1 MYKGQLIPNC
11 PFSITIKIIKM
22 NPFNLLINYIIA
34 NSRANFY
41 NVSGNQEITNTA
53 LLTGM
58 VSENP
63 LMSYLI
69 IDNKAKAEGEKFG
82 TVATTTPSGSTTTPG
97 LPVPGTSP
105 GTNPSTDTGAST
117 NPSGTPTG
125 TPAVPTEVVTL
136 ETVKNEI
143 SVNNQILKDEIAK
156 NLEANKAE
164 LNKSIA
170 EKLDTKIA
178 FLEKSNV
185 VINESILEIKKK
197 LDEISKANQAPDT
210 SAGTKAI
217 LKVPSKNEP
226 K

>member
-1 MYKGQLIPNC
+1 
-11 PFSITIKIIKM
+11 M

-34 NSRANFY
+34 NSRASFY

-69 IDNKAKAEGEKFG
+69 IDNKAKIEGENFSAAG
-82 TVATTTPSGSTTTPG
+82 AVTVPSGTAPTPG
-97 LPVPGTSP
+97 LPAPGTP
-105 GTNPSTDTGAST
+105 VVTPPTDTGTPT
-117 NPSGTPTG
+117 NIPETPKGTPTEG
-125 TPAVPTEVVTL
+125 NSSGNVVTL

-143 SVNNQILKDEIAK
+143 AISTQALKDEIAK
-156 NLEANKAE
+156 SLEINKEE

-170 EKLDTKIA
+170 EKIDTKIA
-178 FLEKSNV
+178 FLEKSNTA
-185 VINESILEIKKK
+185 INESILEIKKK

-210 SAGTKAI
+210 SVGTKDIPNQKTA
-217 LKVPSKNEP
+217 VKNNP

>member
-1 MYKGQLIPNC
+1 
-11 PFSITIKIIKM
+11 M

-34 NSRANFY
+34 DSRASFY
-41 NVSGNQEITNTA
+41 NVPGNQEITNTA

-69 IDNKAKAEGEKFG
+69 IDNKAKAEGEKFSA
-82 TVATTTPSGSTTTPG
+82 TAATTTPAGSTTVPG
-97 LPVPGTSP
+97 LPSPGTTP
-105 GTNPSTDTGAST
+105 GTNPSTCTGTST

-143 SVNNQILKDEIAK
+143 SVNNQMLKDEIAK
-156 NLEANKAE
+156 NLEASKAE

-170 EKLDTKIA
+170 EKLDTKID

-210 SAGTKAI
+210 STGTKAI
-217 LKVPSKNEP
+217 QKVPSKNEP

>member
-1 MYKGQLIPNC
+1 
-11 PFSITIKIIKM
+11 M
-22 NPFNLLINYIIA
+22 NPFNILINYIIA

-69 IDNKAKAEGEKFG
+69 IDNKAKAEGEKVSG
-82 TVATTTPSGSTTTPG
+82 TVPTTTPAGSTTTPG
-97 LPVPGTSP
+97 LPAPGTSP
-105 GTNPSTDTGAST
+105 GTNPSTGTGAST